1 MEVAALKIFVA
12 SLYPSF
18 IQCPISNHDAT
29 LENVQDDKALLLAS
43 DLRFRDDSHPRTYS
57 GLSYTILISFTHT
70 FPIITFFFLNYHNN
84 LI

>member
-1 MEVAALKIFVA
+1 MKIFVA

-70 FPIITFFFLNYHNN
+70 FPIITLFFFLNYHNN

>member
-29 LENVQDDKALLLAS
+29 LENVQDDKALLLTS
-43 DLRFRDDSHPRTYS
+43 NLRFRDDSHPRTYS
-57 GLSYTILISFTHT
+57 GLSYTILISSTHT
-70 FPIITFFFLNYHNN
+70 LPIITLFGHPW
-84 LI
+84 IS